1 VPRATTK
8 RYKVTLVGLGTMGR
22 RHARVLCALRD
33 RFEVVGAY
41 DVQAD
46 AQPLGDVARLG
57 SDDEAIARGE
67 VVVVAT
73 PMEAHASIAA
83 RALAAG
89 RHVLVEKPLCAN
101 AADAYRLVACARRG
115 ARLFVGHS
123 ERFNPVVR
131 ALVRLVRGQQVVA
144 IDLHRAGPLRPNAG
158 SALVTLGVHD
168 FDLAAY
174 LGGGGVVFESALGS
188 STYDGTSPAL
198 PGCGRDQDATSPA
211 LPGPGRD
218 KVAGD
223 DFAHVLFRTASG
235 AAGHLFVDRC
245 APARRR
251 TLMLTTPRWVYEG
264 DLLDHRLVRISRPV
278 GARREVPLPL
288 EEPLQAQAVAL
299 ADAIDGS
306 ASRELATGVDGARA
320 VELAERAMAQI
331 GSAPSTRE
339 RKSLSGPAR

>member
-1 VPRATTK
+1 VALSRTGAGGRVPRATTK
-8 RYKVTLVGLGTMGR
+8 RHKVTLVGLGTMGR

-46 AQPLGDVARLG
+46 AQPLGGVARLG

-73 PMEAHASIAA
+73 PMEAHATIAA

-101 AADAYRLVACARRG
+101 AADAYRLVACARGG

-131 ALVRLVRGQQVVA
+131 ALVRLLRGQQVVA

-174 LGGGGVVFESALGS
+174 LGGGGVVFESALGN

-198 PGCGRDQDATSPA
+198 PGR
-211 LPGPGRD
+211 GRD

-288 EEPLQAQAVAL
+288 EEPLHAQAVAL

-320 VELAERAMAQI
+320 VELAESAMAQI

-339 RKSLSGPAR
+339 RKSLSGPSR